1 MLQRTSRIAR
11 RLGASVAPIM
21 KTQTMAFSRVPV
33 SSIAYRK
40 ALDER
45 RGVFRGV
52 QRFDARFMSVVVET
66 LESLGDSI
74 STAVVVSWSK
84 EPGDSVKEDDVIA
97 VVETDK
103 VTMDIRAKKSGVF
116 VEALVAAKGEATVG
130 NAFYKIDTSAQAA
143 VVHAEATVP
152 KTAAP
157 APTPAATPAPAAAA
171 AKVEDVIVNVPIM
184 GESITQGTVGKW
196 HAKTGD
202 FVKADQ
208 VIAEI
213 ETDKVN
219 VEVRSPQDGVI
230 SKVFAGEGDEV
241 SVANPFFA
249 LTPADGSAAPAA
261 APAAAAAPVVKAEV
275 KKEEVKAA
283 PAAAPAPKKETAA
296 PKEEKKAKPAES
308 AAPVFTGDRSETR
321 VKMTRM
327 RTRIAARLK
336 ESQNTAAMLTTFQ
349 ECDMSNLIDLRNKFK
364 DDFEKVHG
372 VKLGFMSAFVKAAS
386 AALQEIPA
394 VNAVIDDETQE
405 VVYRNYVDIS
415 VAVASPNGLV
425 VPVLRNTEKMNFAD
439 VEKTIALYG
448 KKAKENKLAIE
459 DMAGGT
465 FTISNGGVFGSLFGT
480 PIINPPQS
488 AILGMHATK
497 LRPVVVNGK
506 VEARPMMYLALTYDH
521 RLIDGR
527 EAVTFLK
534 SIAQKIEDP
543 SKLLLTL

>member
-1 MLQRTSRIAR
+1 M
-11 RLGASVAPIM
+11 
-21 KTQTMAFSRVPV
+21 
-33 SSIAYRK
+33 
-40 ALDER
+40 
-45 RGVFRGV
+45 
-52 QRFDARFMSVVVET
+52 
-66 LESLGDSI
+66 
-74 STAVVVSWSK
+74 
-84 EPGDSVKEDDVIA
+84 
-97 VVETDK
+97 
-103 VTMDIRAKKSGVF
+103 
-116 VEALVAAKGEATVG
+116 G

-157 APTPAATPAPAAAA
+157 APTPAATPAPVAAA
-171 AKVEDVIVNVPIM
+171 AKVEDIIVNVPIM

-208 VIAEI
+208 IIAEI

-261 APAAAAAPVVKAEV
+261 TPAAAAAPAVKAEV

-296 PKEEKKAKPAES
+296 PKEEKKTKPTES

>member
-196 HAKTGD
+196 HAKTGN

>member
-1 MLQRTSRIAR
+1 M
-11 RLGASVAPIM
+11 
-21 KTQTMAFSRVPV
+21 
-33 SSIAYRK
+33 
-40 ALDER
+40 
-45 RGVFRGV
+45 
-52 QRFDARFMSVVVET
+52 
-66 LESLGDSI
+66 
-74 STAVVVSWSK
+74 
-84 EPGDSVKEDDVIA
+84 
-97 VVETDK
+97 
-103 VTMDIRAKKSGVF
+103 
-116 VEALVAAKGEATVG
+116 G

-157 APTPAATPAPAAAA
+157 APTPTATPAPVAAA
-171 AKVEDVIVNVPIM
+171 AKVEDIIVNVPIM

-208 VIAEI
+208 IIAEI

-261 APAAAAAPVVKAEV
+261 TPAAAAAPAVKAEV

-296 PKEEKKAKPAES
+296 PKEEKKTKPTES